1 MPPNVPAER
10 VNAIRR
16 AFDATMKDQE
26 FLAEADKLKIEI
38 DPLTGEQVAALIADI
53 YKTPAGDRR
62 PRARR
67 HGAEVTRSV
76 IPERAGAREPG
87 IRTKHSSKRLDSGFA
102 RSRRPE

>member
-16 AFDATMKDQE
+16 AFDATMKDPE

-53 YKTPAGDRR
+53 YKTP
-62 PRARR
+62 PETVARVR
-67 HGAEVTRSV
+67 DAMA
-76 IPERAGAREPG
+76 P
-87 IRTKHSSKRLDSGFA
+87 K
-102 RSRRPE
+102 